1 MKKQFEI
8 TVNGKTLPCGLT
20 MGAMLR
26 FKELTG
32 HEVSE
37 IQQQSVSDLVTYLYC
52 CTTSACRR
60 NGVEFSMSLMEF
72 ADSLSP
78 DELNAWTQSLAE
90 QAQAAEAADE
100 TEEKKSR

>member
-20 MGAMLR
+20 MGAMLQ

-32 HEVSE
+32 REVSE
-37 IQQQSVSDLVTYLYC
+37 IQQQNVSDLVAYLYC
-52 CTTSACRR
+52 CTASACRR
-60 NGVEFSMSLMEF
+60 NGVEFTMSLLAF
-72 ADSLSP
+72 ADALDPDALDAWVKSL
-78 DELNAWTQSLAE
+78 TE

-100 TEEKKSR
+100 SEEKKSR

>member
-1 MKKQFEI
+1 
-8 TVNGKTLPCGLT
+8 

-60 NGVEFSMSLMEF
+60 NGVKFSMSLMEF

-78 DELNAWTQSLAE
+78 DELNAWTQSLAD
-90 QAQAAEAADE
+90 QAQATEGADE
-100 TEEKKSR
+100 NEEKKAADHS